1 MLWENVKKELTSTL
15 PESAISLWIDP
26 LHCLNDDEGSIELA
40 GPDRFFTSW
49 VSDKYVPLIRD
60 CLVMMGKEN
69 VPVNVTVLHEKG
81 DKKLLPLPSDHK
93 EQLRLPDIPKSRS
106 CIRMLHPRYTFDEFM
121 TGESNALSHS
131 ACAAL
136 ANDDV
141 ALGSCLYIDA
151 GTGLGKSHLTH
162 AVAHHI
168 LNHSPATRLHYLSLQ
183 QLTAEMVRGIKNDT
197 MDQFKDKYYNQCDM
211 LLIEDVHAL
220 SGRKKTQSE
229 LAAALDVLM
238 ESGKRIIFTGAVPPR
253 DILEIDSGIRSR
265 LSAGLITT
273 INPPD
278 LETRLKIIT
287 RKAQNSDLILSEEI
301 INYMADN
308 IKGDI
313 RKLESAIVGLKAKA
327 CLLKTTPDLGMV
339 KDVVANVVGRAQELT
354 VEAIRGFVA
363 GQFKTSVGDM
373 KSKSRKKS
381 IAFPRQVAMYLTR
394 KLTEHALTDIG
405 KAFNRDHSTV
415 VHSIRVI
422 TETMAR
428 NGSVR
433 GQLELLTDKLKKR
446 YL

>member
-1 MLWENVKKELTSTL
+1 MLWENVKKELTNSL
-15 PESAISLWIDP
+15 PGSAISLWIDP
-26 LHCLNDDEGSIELA
+26 LQCINDDGVTIELA

-49 VSDKYVPLIRD
+49 VADKYVPMIRE
-60 CLVMMGKEN
+60 CLVGMGKEN
-69 VPVNVTVLHEKG
+69 VPVNLTVLHEKES
-81 DKKLLPLPSDHK
+81 KKMLPEPNNRK

-106 CIRMLHPRYTFDEFM
+106 YIRMLHPRYTFEEFM

-136 ANDDV
+136 ANNDV
-141 ALGSCLYIDA
+141 TLGNCLYIDA

-162 AVAHHI
+162 AVAHHV
-168 LNHSPATRLHYLSLQ
+168 LNHSPSTRLHYMTVQ

-197 MDQFKDKYYNQCDM
+197 MDHFKDKYYNQCDM

-220 SGRKKTQSE
+220 SGRTKTQSE
-229 LAAALDVLM
+229 LASALDVLM
-238 ESGKRIIFTGAVPPR
+238 ESSKRIIFTGALPPK
-253 DILEIDSGIRSR
+253 DILEIDAGIRSR

-278 LETRLKIIT
+278 LATRIKIIT
-287 RKAQNSDLILSEEI
+287 RKARNSDLALSEEV
-301 INYMADN
+301 INYLADN

-313 RKLESAIVGLKAKA
+313 RKLESAIVGIKAKA
-327 CLLKTTPDLGMV
+327 CLLKEAPDLGTV
-339 KDVVANVVGRAQELT
+339 KEVVENIVGRAQELT

-363 GQFKTSVGDM
+363 SQFKTSVGDM

-381 IAFPRQVAMYLTR
+381 IAFPRQVAMYLAR
-394 KLTEHALTDIG
+394 KLTDHALTDIG
-405 KAFNRDHSTV
+405 RAFNRDHSTV

-422 TETMAR
+422 TETIAR

-433 GQLELLTDKLKKR
+433 GQLDHLADKLKKQ

>member
-1 MLWENVKKELTSTL
+1 MLWANVKKKLTDTL

-26 LHCLNDDEGSIELA
+26 LQCLNDDEGSIELA

-49 VSDKYVPLIRD
+49 VSDKYVPLIRE

-69 VPVNVTVLHEKG
+69 VPVSVTVLHERA
-81 DKKLLPLPSDHK
+81 DKKMLPLPGDRM
-93 EQLRLPDIPKSRS
+93 EQLRLPALPKARS

-121 TGESNALSHS
+121 TGESNVLSLS
-131 ACAAL
+131 ACEAL
-136 ANDDV
+136 ANADS
-141 ALGSCLYIDA
+141 ALGNCLYIDA

-162 AVAHHI
+162 AVAHHV
-168 LNHSPATRLHYLSLQ
+168 LNHSPATRLHYLTLQ
-183 QLTAEMVRGIKNDT
+183 QLTAEMVRGIKTDT

-211 LLIEDVHAL
+211 LLIEDVQAL
-220 SGRKKTQSE
+220 SGRAKTQSE
-229 LAAALDVLM
+229 LAAVLDVLM
-238 ESGKRIIFTGAVPPR
+238 ESGKRIIFTGALPPK

-278 LETRLKIIT
+278 METRLKIIT
-287 RKAQNSDLILSEEI
+287 RKARNNDLALSEEV
-301 INYMADN
+301 INYLADN

-313 RKLESAIVGLKAKA
+313 RKLESAVVGIKAKA
-327 CLLKTTPDLGMV
+327 CLLKATPDLDIV
-339 KDVVANVVGRAQELT
+339 KDVVANIVGNAQELT

-363 GQFKTSVGDM
+363 GQFKTSIGDM

-381 IAFPRQVAMYLTR
+381 IAFPRQVAMYLAR
-394 KLTEHALTDIG
+394 KLTENALTDIG

-422 TETMAR
+422 TETIAR

-433 GQLELLTDKLKKR
+433 GQLEHLTDKLKKR